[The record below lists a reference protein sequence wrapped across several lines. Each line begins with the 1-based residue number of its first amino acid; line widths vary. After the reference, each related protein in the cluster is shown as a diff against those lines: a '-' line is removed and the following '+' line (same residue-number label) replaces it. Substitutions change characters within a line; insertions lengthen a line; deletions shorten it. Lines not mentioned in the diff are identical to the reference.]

1 MEAISRAS
9 ASEPDC
15 ARYQIFGTLP
25 SDAVARSSRESAADP
40 DDAASIAEALEATR
54 AACMSHLEPHV
65 EGYIWQKDPFQLEVV
80 AATPP
85 GTSRSGT
92 PAHLAGVTRFG
103 DNVEDE
109 WFIVWM
115 LRELTRAFPALVAR
129 VWDDDGEFLL
139 IETAFHLPRWLKP
152 ETAANR
158 VWLCGGEM
166 RVVPPEADAR
176 LGAWAR
182 RGPAAPGAFAVPSVE
197 AALWL
202 ARGGDGEDL
211 AACAEGEEGEEE
223 EAKAKAKREAHETK
237 MRAANAALSSRLAPF
252 PESARA
258 STHRCVAVLPARLAA
273 LLAREP
279 QLIAPATQAFY
290 LRDPAG
296 LNAAA
301 RAAFFPLRDAT
312 QTLVTTTR
320 CLYAQLDRQRFE
332 PSRAWRA
339 AVEVSGAC
347 ARRRDAETLGAKI
360 AAGFEILAEAWNRD
374 GLCDLRE
381 PAKATAGDE
390 GAAAAARRDA
400 GGAGGGSDPT
410 RAAFFAS
417 LERNGYFRGEM
428 RGSAAHRRL
437 HAAAAAQYEKS
448 AWSERARAASAA
460 PATRAAA
467 ALAAA
472 DAEGVADAS
481 RRLCARLEDGDSD
494 AWMRAYAG
502 ESDDPLEVELA
513 KREAE
518 RRERR
523 ESTGG
528 GFGGEDD
535 FSGAKKNGD
544 ADGAGAS
551 ADPLAAMAER
561 LRAFMGERSGHEGV
575 EDALAK
581 NANTISG
588 NENENHRTGLE
599 ESADDDESLLD
610 ARAFMAELGA
620 ALGVGGGGGG
630 LMGGTVTDSDDDFS
644 SDDDLSSAS
653 GSSSDGGDEE
663 DDKIDRRGR
672 YVYDNDEGGE
682 WGGAAFSEEYER
694 AMRRQLE
701 GTAAAAPFAPT
712 RASPEKPNAGSS
724 RGVLPRGFEG
734 SRGGENTRHTRLQQG
749 SSSSSESDESD
760 GEADGEP
767 LNVDLNLVS
776 NVLASYREQAGA
788 AGPASQLLA
797 SLGVDGVGFGN
808 LHSDDDEEGA
818 EEEGAEQ
825 TRC

>member
-85 GTSRSGT
+85 GTSRSGA

-115 LRELTRAFPALVAR
+115 LRELTRAFPALAAR

-182 RGPAAPGAFAVPSVE
+182 APGAPGAPSVE

-202 ARGGDGEDL
+202 ARGGDG
-211 AACAEGEEGEEE
+211 AEARAPLPGKETSETSET
-223 EAKAKAKREAHETK
+223 KRDAHASK

-252 PESARA
+252 PEAARA

-273 LLAREP
+273 LLSREP

-301 RAAFFPLRDAT
+301 RAAFFPPRDTA

-332 PSRAWRA
+332 PCRAWRA
-339 AVEVSGAC
+339 AVEAPGASP
-347 ARRRDAETLGAKI
+347 RRRAAEALGAKI
-360 AAGFEILAEAWNRD
+360 TAGFEILAEAWRAR

-381 PAKATAGDE
+381 HVCKN
-390 GAAAAARRDA
+390 AA
-400 GGAGGGSDPT
+400 GAGTARDVCKNADAADPT

-460 PATRAAA
+460 PAARAAA

-472 DAEGVADAS
+472 DAAGVSTAPRAA
-481 RRLCARLEDGDSD
+481 ARLEEGDSD

-502 ESDDPLEVELA
+502 EPDDPLEVELER
-513 KREAE
+513 REAE
-518 RRERR
+518 RRSSRR
-523 ESTGG
+523 SEGG
-528 GFGGEDD
+528 GDGVTSGETEKTQ
-535 FSGAKKNGD
+535 KKQSR
-544 ADGAGAS
+544 ADGSGD

-561 LRAFMGERSGHEGV
+561 LHAFVGERSGHEGV
-575 EDALAK
+575 EDALGK
-581 NANTISG
+581 KG
-588 NENENHRTGLE
+588 NRHRDGLGGTNPRL
-599 ESADDDESLLD
+599 DDSDDSDEPLLD
-610 ARAFMAELGA
+610 ARAFLAELSS
-620 ALGVGGGGGG
+620 ALGVGGGGAGPGG
-630 LMGGTVTDSDDDFS
+630 LAGGAATDSDDDFS
-644 SDDDLSSAS
+644 SGF
-653 GSSSDGGDEE
+653 GSSSDGGSSDGGSS
-663 DDKIDRRGR
+663 DGKADVSRKRANGS
-672 YVYDNDEGGE
+672 YVYDDVYDD
-682 WGGAAFSEEYER
+682 AAFSGEYER
-694 AMRRQLE
+694 AMRRQLA
-701 GTAAAAPFAPT
+701 GTAAAAPFASGN
-712 RASPEKPNAGSS
+712 ASFPGNEKNEKPSAPAYARGPGESSRAGSN
-724 RGVLPRGFEG
+724 PRGFEG
-734 SRGGENTRHTRLQQG
+734 ARRGVGAAAG
-749 SSSSSESDESD
+749 SSSSDDSDESG
-760 GEADGEP
+760 GEADGDGEP
-767 LNVDLNLVS
+767 LDVDLNLVS
-776 NVLASYREQAGA
+776 NVLRSYREQAGA

-808 LHSDDDEEGA
+808 LHSDD
-818 EEEGAEQ
+818 EEEGAEKQ
-825 TRC
+825 GAE

>member
-85 GTSRSGT
+85 GTSRGGA

-115 LRELTRAFPALVAR
+115 LRELTRAFPALAAR

-182 RGPAAPGAFAVPSVE
+182 APGAPAAPSVE

-202 ARGGDGEDL
+202 ARGGDG
-211 AACAEGEEGEEE
+211 AEARAPGTELPELPELGGETSET
-223 EAKAKAKREAHETK
+223 KRDAHASK

-252 PESARA
+252 PEAARA

-301 RAAFFPLRDAT
+301 RAAFFPPRDTA

-332 PSRAWRA
+332 PCRAWRA
-339 AVEVSGAC
+339 AVEAPGASP
-347 ARRRDAETLGAKI
+347 RRRAAEALGAKI
-360 AAGFEILAEAWNRD
+360 AAGFEILAEAWRAR

-381 PAKATAGDE
+381 PAGS
-390 GAAAAARRDA
+390 GAAGTARDGESAPRASADAA
-400 GGAGGGSDPT
+400 DPT

-460 PATRAAA
+460 PAARAAA

-472 DAEGVADAS
+472 DAGGVSTAPRAP
-481 RRLCARLEDGDSD
+481 ARLEEGDSD

-502 ESDDPLEVELA
+502 EPDDPLEVEL
-513 KREAE
+513 E
-518 RRERR
+518 RREVERR
-523 ESTGG
+523 SSRRSEEGG
-528 GFGGEDD
+528 GDGVT
-535 FSGAKKNGD
+535 SGD
-544 ADGAGAS
+544 PERTREQSRADGPGD

-561 LRAFMGERSGHEGV
+561 LRAFVGERSGHEGV
-575 EDALAK
+575 EDAPGK
-581 NANTISG
+581 KG
-588 NENENHRTGLE
+588 NRHRDGPGGTNPRLE
-599 ESADDDESLLD
+599 DSDEPLLD
-610 ARAFMAELGA
+610 ARAFLAELSS

-630 LMGGTVTDSDDDFS
+630 GG
-644 SDDDLSSAS
+644 
-653 GSSSDGGDEE
+653 
-663 DDKIDRRGR
+663 
-672 YVYDNDEGGE
+672 
-682 WGGAAFSEEYER
+682 
-694 AMRRQLE
+694 
-701 GTAAAAPFAPT
+701 
-712 RASPEKPNAGSS
+712 
-724 RGVLPRGFEG
+724 G
-734 SRGGENTRHTRLQQG
+734 SRGARRRTRTTTSPPGSGLLRTAALRTTATRRLTFLG
-749 SSSSSESDESD
+749 SERTVPTCTMTTRAASGGARRSAGSTSAPCDDSWRARRRRRRSRPETPRFRETKSRARRRTR
-760 GEADGEP
+760 GEASPPARARTRAGSKARAAKAP
-767 LNVDLNLVS
+767 PRGPPRPTTATRAAARRTAT
-776 NVLASYREQAGA
+776 ASRWT
-788 AGPASQLLA
+788 S
-797 SLGVDGVGFGN
+797 
-808 LHSDDDEEGA
+808 
-818 EEEGAEQ
+818 
-825 TRC
+825 T

>member
-25 SDAVARSSRESAADP
+25 SDAVAPSSRDSAADP
-40 DDAASIAEALEATR
+40 DDAASIAEALEVTR
-54 AACMSHLEPHV
+54 AACMAHLEPHV

-80 AATPP
+80 APTPP
-85 GTSRSGT
+85 GTSRGGT

-139 IETAFHLPRWLKP
+139 IEAAFHLPRWLKP
-152 ETAANR
+152 ETAVNR
-158 VWLCGGEM
+158 VWLCGGEL
-166 RVVPPEADAR
+166 RVIPPEVDAC

-182 RGPAAPGAFAVPSVE
+182 APGAPGARSQGVLSGE

-202 ARGGDGEDL
+202 ARGGDGTE
-211 AACAEGEEGEEE
+211 ARAGEFESRVGDGDD
-223 EAKAKAKREAHETK
+223 AKRRAHESK
-237 MRAANAALSSRLAPF
+237 MRAANAAVSSRLAPF
-252 PESARA
+252 PEAARA
-258 STHRCVAVLPARLAA
+258 STHRCVAVLPTRLTA

-290 LRDPAG
+290 LRDPTG

-301 RAAFFPLRDAT
+301 RAAFFPLRDTT

-339 AVEVSGAC
+339 AVEAPGAC
-347 ARRRDAETLGAKI
+347 SRRRAAETLGAKI
-360 AAGFEILAEAWNRD
+360 AAGFEILAEAWCRG

-381 PAKATAGDE
+381 PAE
-390 GAAAAARRDA
+390 GAAGTA
-400 GGAGGGSDPT
+400 GAGAAGCGDDDGADPR
-410 RAAFFAS
+410 RAAFFDS
-417 LERNGYFRGEM
+417 LERHGYFRGEM
-428 RGSAAHRRL
+428 RGSAAHRKL
-437 HAAAAAQYEKS
+437 HAAAAAQYAKT
-448 AWSERARAASAA
+448 AWSERARVASAA
-460 PATRAAA
+460 PAARAAA

-472 DAEGVADAS
+472 DAEGFGAAAP
-481 RRLCARLEDGDSD
+481 ARLEESDSD

-518 RRERR
+518 RRERWR
-523 ESTGG
+523 GCGDE
-528 GFGGEDD
+528 
-535 FSGAKKNGD
+535 GASVR
-544 ADGAGAS
+544 ADGPED

-575 EDALAK
+575 EDAFVSGK
-581 NANTISG
+581 EGNASDGPVGGGGDNS
-588 NENENHRTGLE
+588 EP
-599 ESADDDESLLD
+599 LLD
-610 ARAFMAELGA
+610 ARAFLAELSS
-620 ALGVGGGGGG
+620 ALGVDSGGGGGSG
-630 LMGGTVTDSDDDFS
+630 GGFAGGTVTDSDDDFS
-644 SDDDLSSAS
+644 SGSSSSSDS
-653 GSSSDGGDEE
+653 GSSDDGDEKADAEKQSTYVYETVE
-663 DDKIDRRGR
+663 DD
-672 YVYDNDEGGE
+672 E
-682 WGGAAFSEEYER
+682 WGRAAFSREYER
-694 AMRRQLE
+694 AMRRQLK
-701 GTAAAAPFAPT
+701 GTAAAAPFAPAPAEDFEP
-712 RASPEKPNAGSS
+712 RNAPKTAPGGESS
-724 RGVLPRGFEG
+724 CGVLPRAFEG
-734 SRGGENTRHTRLQQG
+734 ARGFDDTAG
-749 SSSSSESDESD
+749 SSSSDASDESG

-808 LHSDDDEEGA
+808 LHSDDDDEGA
-818 EEEGAEQ
+818 EREGTKQ
-825 TRC
+825 TRL

>member
-9 ASEPDC
+9 TSEPDC

-25 SDAVARSSRESAADP
+25 SDAVARTSRDSAADP

-115 LRELTRAFPALVAR
+115 LRELTRAFPALAAR

-139 IETAFHLPRWLKP
+139 IEAAFHLPRWLKP

-158 VWLCGGEM
+158 VWLCGGEL

-182 RGPAAPGAFAVPSVE
+182 APGAPGGLGCASPGVPSVE

-202 ARGGDGEDL
+202 ARGGDGAD
-211 AACAEGEEGEEE
+211 ARACASVPRGD
-223 EAKAKAKREAHETK
+223 EAKSESHESK
-237 MRAANAALSSRLAPF
+237 MRAANAAISSRLAPF
-252 PESARA
+252 PAAARA

-332 PSRAWRA
+332 PSRTWRA
-339 AVEVSGAC
+339 AVEAPGAC
-347 ARRRDAETLGAKI
+347 SRRRDAETLGAKI
-360 AAGFEILAEAWNRD
+360 AAGFEILAEAWRRD

-381 PAKATAGDE
+381 PAERAAGTAGAE
-390 GAAAAARRDA
+390 KKAAPRGGADA
-400 GGAGGGSDPT
+400 GADPR

-417 LERNGYFRGEM
+417 LERHGYFRGEM

-437 HAAAAAQYEKS
+437 HAAAEAQYAKT

-472 DAEGVADAS
+472 DAEGFGAAAAAP
-481 RRLCARLEDGDSD
+481 ARLEDGDSD

-518 RRERR
+518 RQNSRR
-523 ESTGG
+523 RGG
-528 GFGGEDD
+528 GD
-535 FSGAKKNGD
+535 
-544 ADGAGAS
+544 DGAGARAEGPEDA

-561 LRAFMGERSGHEGV
+561 LRAFMGERSGPEGV
-575 EDALAK
+575 EDVLAGK
-581 NANTISG
+581 KGNATRDGSTRG
-588 NENENHRTGLE
+588 
-599 ESADDDESLLD
+599 ADEDGEPLLD
-610 ARAFMAELGA
+610 ARAFLAELSS

-630 LMGGTVTDSDDDFS
+630 GFAGTVTDSDDDFS
-644 SDDDLSSAS
+644 SDS
-653 GSSSDGGDEE
+653 GSSGGGSSDDGSSDDGDGLKTKTDAE
-663 DDKIDRRGR
+663 RRGS
-672 YVYDNDEGGE
+672 YVYELDEGGAE
-682 WGGAAFSEEYER
+682 WDGAAFSREYER

-701 GTAAAAPFAPT
+701 GTAAAAPFAPAPT
-712 RASPEKPNAGSS
+712 RSDLERRNAPPPGGESS

-734 SRGGENTRHTRLQQG
+734 KRGSPFDDTAG
-749 SSSSSESDESD
+749 SSSSDD
-760 GEADGEP
+760 GEESEESLADGEP
-767 LNVDLNLVS
+767 LDVDLNLVS

-818 EEEGAEQ
+818 EKEGAER
-825 TRC
+825 TRR

>member
-85 GTSRSGT
+85 GTSRGGA

-115 LRELTRAFPALVAR
+115 LRELTRAFPALAAR

-182 RGPAAPGAFAVPSVE
+182 APGAPAAPSVE

-202 ARGGDGEDL
+202 ARGGDG
-211 AACAEGEEGEEE
+211 AEARAPGTELPELPELGGETSET
-223 EAKAKAKREAHETK
+223 KRDAHASK

-252 PESARA
+252 PEAARA

-301 RAAFFPLRDAT
+301 RAAFFPPRDTA

-332 PSRAWRA
+332 PCRAWRA
-339 AVEVSGAC
+339 AVEAPGASP
-347 ARRRDAETLGAKI
+347 RRRAAEALGAKI
-360 AAGFEILAEAWNRD
+360 AAGFEILAEAWRAR

-381 PAKATAGDE
+381 PAGS
-390 GAAAAARRDA
+390 GAAGTARDGESAPRASADAA
-400 GGAGGGSDPT
+400 DPT

-460 PATRAAA
+460 PAARAAA

-472 DAEGVADAS
+472 DAGGVSTAPRAP
-481 RRLCARLEDGDSD
+481 ARLEEGDSD

-502 ESDDPLEVELA
+502 EPDDPLEVEL
-513 KREAE
+513 E
-518 RRERR
+518 RREVERR
-523 ESTGG
+523 SSRRSEEGG
-528 GFGGEDD
+528 GDGVT
-535 FSGAKKNGD
+535 SGD
-544 ADGAGAS
+544 PERTREQSRADGPGD

-561 LRAFMGERSGHEGV
+561 LRAFVGERSGHEGV
-575 EDALAK
+575 EDAPGK
-581 NANTISG
+581 KG
-588 NENENHRTGLE
+588 NRHRDGPGGTNPRLE
-599 ESADDDESLLD
+599 DSDEPLLD
-610 ARAFMAELGA
+610 ARAFLAELSS

-630 LMGGTVTDSDDDFS
+630 GGGLAGGTATDSDDDFS
-644 SDDDLSSAS
+644 SGF
-653 GSSSDGGDEE
+653 GSSSDGGSSDDGDEKA
-663 DDKIDRRGR
+663 DVSRKRANGS
-672 YVYDNDEGGE
+672 YVYDDDEGGE
-682 WGGAAFSEEYER
+682 WGGAAFSGEYER
-694 AMRRQLE
+694 AMRRQLA
-701 GTAAAAPFAPT
+701 GTAAAAPFASGN
-712 RASPEKPNAGSS
+712 ASFPGNEKPSAPAYARGGESSRAGSN
-724 RGVLPRGFEG
+724 PRGFEG
-734 SRGGENTRHTRLQQG
+734 ARGEGAAAG
-749 SSSSSESDESD
+749 SSSSDDSDESGSEAD
-760 GEADGEP
+760 GDGEP
-767 LNVDLNLVS
+767 LDVDLNLVS
-776 NVLASYREQAGA
+776 NVLRSYREQAGA

-808 LHSDDDEEGA
+808 LHSDD
-818 EEEGAEQ
+818 EEEGAEKQ
-825 TRC
+825 GAE

>member
-25 SDAVARSSRESAADP
+25 SDAVARSSRDSAADP

-182 RGPAAPGAFAVPSVE
+182 APAAPGAFAVPSVE

-202 ARGGDGEDL
+202 ARGGDGTQ
-211 AACAEGEEGEEE
+211 AACAEGEEGLG
-223 EAKAKAKREAHETK
+223 KAKAKREAHESK

-273 LLAREP
+273 LLEREP

-301 RAAFFPLRDAT
+301 RAAFFPPRDAT

-332 PSRAWRA
+332 PSRLWRA
-339 AVEVSGAC
+339 AVEASGAC

-518 RRERR
+518 RREKKRR

-528 GFGGEDD
+528 GFGGED

-581 NANTISG
+581 SG
-588 NENENHRTGLE
+588 KSNENENDRPGL
-599 ESADDDESLLD
+599 SAGDDDESLLD
-610 ARAFMAELGA
+610 ARAFVAELGA

-630 LMGGTVTDSDDDFS
+630 LTGGTVTDSDDDFS
-644 SDDDLSSAS
+644 SAF
-653 GSSSDGGDEE
+653 GSSSDGGSSDGGDDE
-663 DDKIDRRGR
+663 DDADRRGR
-672 YVYDNDEGGE
+672 YVYENDEGGE

-701 GTAAAAPFAPT
+701 GTAAAAPFASA
-712 RASPEKPNAGSS
+712 RAEEKPSAGSS

-734 SRGGENTRHTRLQQG
+734 SRGGENTRLRRG
-749 SSSSSESDESD
+749 SSSSDESDESD

-808 LHSDDDEEGA
+808 LHSDDDDEGA